1 MSSNKLVL
9 IYLIIFASIL
19 ALIIS
24 IVVSNEN
31 KRMTDDINN
40 INAKEIDNKSNNEII
55 GSNNNII
62 NKIEYTKVN
71 LLNTN
76 NIEVNQFQ
84 FSEIGVLQ
92 INQNPMLHFIIS
104 NNKNEKTENCN
115 FRLDIYNNEK
125 NLIDTQY
132 VSLSEFSPNEKK
144 RICVKLDTDEKNVK
158 SVKITKY
165 KNSDIYIIK

>member
-1 MSSNKLVL
+1 MSSNKLFL
-9 IYLIIFASIL
+9 TYLIIFALIL

-104 NNKNEKTENCN
+104 KFYTADKRCRRNSLKFQTFSSANPIAIIQ
-115 FRLDIYNNEK
+115 IYA
-125 NLIDTQY
+125 
-132 VSLSEFSPNEKK
+132 
-144 RICVKLDTDEKNVK
+144 
-158 SVKITKY
+158 SVLG
-165 KNSDIYIIK
+165 IISIPMAGLVFAQIVTGR

>member
-1 MSSNKLVL
+1 MSSNKLFL
-9 IYLIIFASIL
+9 TYLIIFALIL

-24 IVVSNEN
+24 IVISNGN

-125 NLIDTQY
+125 KLIDTQY

-158 SVKITKY
+158 SVRITKY

>member
-9 IYLIIFASIL
+9 IYLIIFALIL

-158 SVKITKY
+158 SVRITKY

>member
-1 MSSNKLVL
+1 MSSNKLFL
-9 IYLIIFASIL
+9 TYLIIFALIL

-24 IVVSNEN
+24 IVISNGN
-31 KRMTDDINN
+31 KRMADD

-55 GSNNNII
+55 RSNNNII

-158 SVKITKY
+158 SVRITKY

>member
-1 MSSNKLVL
+1 MSSNKLFL
-9 IYLIIFASIL
+9 TYLIIFALIL

-24 IVVSNEN
+24 IVISNEN
-31 KRMTDDINN
+31 KRMADD

-71 LLNTN
+71 LFNTN

-92 INQNPMLHFIIS
+92 INQKPMLHFIIS

-158 SVKITKY
+158 SVRITKY

>member
-9 IYLIIFASIL
+9 IYLIIFALIL